1 MATPMLSLTVSMR
14 YPYGYE
20 DGYAAAKGDT
30 GETSRRAVCQVSR
43 TRGLEPASLESR
55 EPRPTTGRVQMK
67 LGRLTMP
74 QRVSGVSILVVA
86 LGAFLP
92 WVSIFGISK
101 IGIEGD
107 GVITLVLA
115 VVAAIILVATT
126 GLIGSERTPG
136 RASSITLLVLAVLV
150 ALIGLIDMNGAAA
163 IGLYLTL
170 FGGIAWVVGAV
181 WQLALPKSLA
191 SPVQE
196 SQGDAWPPPPAPD
209 SRIS

>member
-1 MATPMLSLTVSMR
+1 
-14 YPYGYE
+14 
-20 DGYAAAKGDT
+20 
-30 GETSRRAVCQVSR
+30 
-43 TRGLEPASLESR
+43 
-55 EPRPTTGRVQMK
+55 MK

-74 QRVSGVSILVVA
+74 QRVSAVSILVVA

-92 WVSIFGISK
+92 WVSIFGISM

-115 VVAAIILVATT
+115 VAGAIILAATT

-136 RASSITLLVLAVLV
+136 RKSSIPLLVLAILV
-150 ALIGLIDMNGAAA
+150 ALIGVADMNGAAA

-181 WQLALPKSLA
+181 WQLALPKQPVA

-196 SQGDAWPPPPAPD
+196 PQGDA
-209 SRIS
+209 